1 MSKQKV
7 NCRGKIAL
15 EVNYGISRHK
25 SKTKIGQLSRK
36 RFKNSLKV

>member
-25 SKTKIGQLSRK
+25 SKTKIGQLSSK

>member
-15 EVNYGISRHK
+15 EVNFGNSRQK
-25 SKTKIGQLSRK
+25 SKTKIKQLPSK
-36 RFKNSLKV
+36 RLKNPLQV